1 MRGFCLLVLPYCKIG
16 IWGLNYNLLLA
27 WETCLLFS
35 DEVRAKGFIS
45 YVHAANYLQFGTD
58 GNVRMSISDIGNVG
72 IGVFA
77 GNHKLEVC
85 GTIRSHEWIVEL
97 FGCDFVF
104 DKNYSLPTYQQRKDF
119 IKYNGHLM
127 YIQSAN
133 EMQKEG
139 AEMASTTMGILRN
152 VEEHELYLFKHEEQ
166 IAEQDEKIRLLQ
178 EKNDDLEKELGELI
192 MRLEKLEYR

>member
-1 MRGFCLLVLPYCKIG
+1 MLVLSYCKIG

-85 GTIRSHEWIVEL
+85 GTIRCNELIVES

-104 DKNYSLPTYQQRKDF
+104 DETY
-119 IKYNGHLM
+119 N
-127 YIQSAN
+127 
-133 EMQKEG
+133 
-139 AEMASTTMGILRN
+139 LRS
-152 VEEHELYLFKHEEQ
+152 
-166 IAEQDEKIRLLQ
+166 IA
-178 EKNDDLEKELGELI
+178 DLEKYVKENKHLPDIPPASVIETEGMNVGDLQARLLWKVEELSLYIIELKNDYEEL
-192 MRLEKLEYR
+192 RAQLENK